1 MAREIKWGILGLGK
15 IAHKFAQDLQLVEGC
30 SLDAVAS
37 SELVRAQAFASKYN
51 IGQAYGDYTA
61 LFEDEAI
68 EILYIASLN
77 QDHYP
82 HTLKALKKREGGFVR
97 KASSYKSKTSD

>member
-51 IGQAYGDYTA
+51 IGQAY
-61 LFEDEAI
+61 
-68 EILYIASLN
+68 
-77 QDHYP
+77 
-82 HTLKALKKREGGFVR
+82 
-97 KASSYKSKTSD
+97 